1 MKKMNKLTNNNNND
15 LVCLQMADL
24 LLVMVAAPTQLL
36 QYFSRQ
42 SPVSGTSCKVSEYF
56 RVLSA
61 AASILNLTA
70 VTLERYLAPFHVI
83 CLEFNPQKNRLPPTS
98 V

>member
-1 MKKMNKLTNNNNND
+1 
-15 LVCLQMADL
+15 MADL

-83 CLEFNPQKNRLPPTS
+83 CLEFNPKGVEIKKNRLPPRLYR
-98 V
+98 VADV